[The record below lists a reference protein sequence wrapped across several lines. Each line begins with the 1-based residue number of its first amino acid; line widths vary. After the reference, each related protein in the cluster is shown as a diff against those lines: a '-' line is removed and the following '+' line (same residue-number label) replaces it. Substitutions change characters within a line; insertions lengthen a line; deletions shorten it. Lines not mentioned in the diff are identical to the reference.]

1 MFFPMKVTKD
11 ESLLQRKESQE
22 AEPLDKSWKKTA
34 RHKQGTYFKKA
45 PSPPLVLSG
54 LSCLTS
60 VWGVLGEFL
69 TEQAFNWSSGTD
81 YKQQLKPL
89 QNSRG
94 LTQLRFSFSV
104 LAPLAGVSLG
114 VVLGPSASDNQ
125 GPLIKVLEVQVLP
138 VDLLN
143 QKPRGKNFEII
154 FNRHHS
160 GDSNTLQFEKHWCI
174 IPSWVLTLVL
184 R

>member
-1 MFFPMKVTKD
+1 MRTCFNAKKAERLNLSINL
-11 ESLLQRKESQE
+11 ESRQV
-22 AEPLDKSWKKTA
+22 
-34 RHKQGTYFKKA
+34 GTNKLPYFKKA

-94 LTQLRFSFSV
+94 LTQLRLSFSV
-104 LAPLAGVSLG
+104 LAPLAGVSQG
-114 VVLGPSASDNQ
+114 VVLGPSASDHQ
-125 GPLIKVLEVQVLP
+125 GPLIKVLKVEVLP

-154 FNRHHS
+154 FNKYHS
-160 GDSNTLQFEKHWCI
+160 GDSNMLQFEKHW
-174 IPSWVLTLVL
+174 VLFLVECYPL
-184 R
+184 S

>member
-1 MFFPMKVTKD
+1 MRACFNAKKAKRLNLSINLERRRLCTNKV
-11 ESLLQRKESQE
+11 
-22 AEPLDKSWKKTA
+22 P
-34 RHKQGTYFKKA
+34 YFKKA
-45 PSPPLVLSG
+45 PSPPLALSG

-94 LTQLRFSFSV
+94 LTQLRLSFSV
-104 LAPLAGVSLG
+104 LAPLAGVSRG
-114 VVLGPSASDNQ
+114 VVLGPSASDHQ

-143 QKPRGKNFEII
+143 QKPWGKNFETI
-154 FNRHHS
+154 FNKHHS

-174 IPSWVLTLVL
+174 IPSWVLSLVL